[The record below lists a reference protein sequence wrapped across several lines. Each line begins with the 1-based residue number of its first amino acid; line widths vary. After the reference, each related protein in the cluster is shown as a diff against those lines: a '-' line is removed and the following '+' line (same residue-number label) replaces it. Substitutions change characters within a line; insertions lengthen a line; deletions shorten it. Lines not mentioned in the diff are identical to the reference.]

1 MSQTYEIR
9 LKKEFD
15 LLQKLERHPN
25 VKGIIKLY
33 YEDRINGGGYKSILE
48 MPTNGM

>member
-9 LKKEFD
+9 LKKEFG

-25 VKGIIKLY
+25 VKGIIKIY
-33 YEDRINGGGYKSILE
+33 YTFSSFGFRIQAV
-48 MPTNGM
+48 